1 LLLGACGNTYTKGEF
16 THQADAICASA
27 LRQLRALAPPSFAG
41 TASQRRRTLSAYASR
56 ALGIVEAEREQLRS
70 LPKPSQSARQEARL
84 RRYLSA
90 VDRAVADLRSLA
102 AAERAGDAAATA
114 GATSSLAANPV
125 GGLAAAYGLRSCASA
140 GATYR

>member
-1 LLLGACGNTYTKGEF
+1 LLGACGSTYTKGEF

-41 TASQRRRTLSAYASR
+41 TTSHRRRTLSTYSSR
-56 ALGIVEAEREQLRS
+56 ALGISEAERRQLRA
-70 LPKPSQSARQEARL
+70 LPRPSQSAHEGALL

-90 VDRAVADLRSLA
+90 LARAVTDLRSLA
-102 AAERAGDAAATA
+102 AAERAGDAAAA
-114 GATSSLAANPV
+114 AAATSSLAGNPV